1 MPLYTFLLACV
12 LLVIPGG
19 ITWARP
25 HWARR
30 VCLVGFL
37 LALGLAAWVIG
48 LGLFSGEPSLIVFA
62 AVAYGSMFVVWCV
75 GTFAGAWLRRRIG
88 GRSRLLEGQ

>member
-25 HWARR
+25 HWALR
-30 VCLVGFL
+30 VVLVGFL

-48 LGLFSGEPSLIVFA
+48 LGLLSGEPSLIVFA
-62 AVAYGSMFVVWCV
+62 AVAYGAMFAVWCL
-75 GTFAGAWLRRRIG
+75 GAFAGAWLR
-88 GRSRLLEGQ
+88 GRSDRRSGLLEGQ